1 MIPVIFNH
9 YSFAGFLAYPTPL
22 LRHQQVIVIMN
33 SEIIGLIRVGF
44 MLCFERRSQYNS
56 LTEWFTKSIQLK
68 NIFVSLY
75 SSVHYL
81 QKLFAVFPDFLVIYC
96 YRFSYTLIHIFSWPA
111 LLELSI
117 CLNYGYEKKYIIY
130 NIKYVNGRKK
140 ISFYEKILNLCV
152 DRSTDQ
158 LISKRN

>member
-81 QKLFAVFPDFLVIYC
+81 QKWFAVFPDFF
-96 YRFSYTLIHIFSWPA
+96 FSY
-111 LLELSI
+111 LLLSI
-117 CLNYGYEKKYIIY
+117 LVYFNPHFLMISVIGIIDVSQLVTKKYIIY
-130 NIKYVNGRKK
+130 NIKYINGRKK
-140 ISFYEKILNLCV
+140 SLFMRTYLICV
-152 DRSTDQ
+152 DRSTVQ